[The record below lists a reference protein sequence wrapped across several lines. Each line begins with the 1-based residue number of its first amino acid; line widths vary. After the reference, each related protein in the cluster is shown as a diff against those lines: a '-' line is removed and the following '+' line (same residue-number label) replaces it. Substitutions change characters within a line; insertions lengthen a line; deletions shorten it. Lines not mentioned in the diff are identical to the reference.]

1 MGHPR
6 ITYIVYTAN
15 CLFIILSLAFAMGFY
30 TTGLKDSRKFNES
43 RQARVAACQTHLS
56 HPLKTTA
63 LPNVEY

>member
-30 TTGLKDSRKFNES
+30 TTGLKDSREYLPGA
-43 RQARVAACQTHLS
+43 RRVARILAGGQL
-56 HPLKTTA
+56 LKLA
-63 LPNVEY
+63 LT